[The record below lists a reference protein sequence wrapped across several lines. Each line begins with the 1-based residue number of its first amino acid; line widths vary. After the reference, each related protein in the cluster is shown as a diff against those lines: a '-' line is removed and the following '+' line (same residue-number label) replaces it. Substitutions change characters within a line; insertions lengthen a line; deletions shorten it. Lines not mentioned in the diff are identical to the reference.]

1 MKKQWHK
8 DPVMGHIHRLTKG
21 DVQVG
26 AVVKAQQ
33 GWAIYKNHAGKLE
46 LFASADTLEEAK
58 ETLKKEVGL

>member
-1 MKKQWHK
+1 
-8 DPVMGHIHRLTKG
+8 MGHIHRLHRG